1 MEQTLKSC
9 EETTPVYIYLIQNLF
24 EMLLSILGA
33 FSYYLLFHSKKKN
46 KYCGII

>member
-33 FSYYLLFHSKKKN
+33 LFTLFVVSQ
-46 KYCGII
+46 